1 VEFSK
6 AQFDAVI
13 REITTGMQDFGEK
26 MDQVLPTATAAVDH
40 WYVPD
45 NVKATV
51 MWLARETVEV
61 GKDLLDLF
69 VELLKGAI
77 APVYMFAD
85 AWDWMDV
92 RGAATTVSSGLGEH
106 KLTVDDSEW
115 SGKAHSAYVKVAAAQ
130 SQAAGRV
137 GSIASSTSTHLLACA
152 TAGAAFY
159 VTLAAV
165 LVKLIAASIAALAA
179 FGSGVFSPAGAA
191 IVLEEAGVNTAIIA
205 TAAGTLAAFL
215 AAQATSMVNLH
226 GEAVD
231 STSFPGGRW
240 PTSNTSTY
248 SDATVTDG
256 DADWSLA
263 K

>member
-6 AQFDAVI
+6 AQFEAVI
-13 REITTGMQDFGEK
+13 QEITTGMEDFRK
-26 MDQVLPTATAAVDH
+26 NIDQVLPTAAAAMNRG
-40 WYVPD
+40 YVPG
-45 NVKATV
+45 NVRATM

-61 GKDLLDLF
+61 GRDLLDLF
-69 VELLKGAI
+69 ADLLKGAI

-85 AWDWMDV
+85 AWDWMDI
-92 RGAATTVSSGLGEH
+92 RGAATTVSSGLDEH
-106 KLTVDDSEW
+106 KLAVDDSDW
-115 SGKAHSAYVKVAAAQ
+115 SGRAHSAYARVAAAQ
-130 SQAAGRV
+130 SQAAGRI
-137 GSIASSTSTHLLACA
+137 GSIAGSTSTHLLACA
-152 TAGAAFY
+152 VAGTGFY

-165 LVKLIAASIAALAA
+165 LVKLIAASVAALAA

-191 IVLEEAGVNTAIIA
+191 IVLEEAGLNTAIITGA
-205 TAAGTLAAFL
+205 LVTLTGFL

-231 STSFPGGRW
+231 STSFPGGMW
-240 PTSNTSTY
+240 PASNASTF
-248 SDATVTDG
+248 SDATVVDG